1 MTQWRGTRASH
12 AAVVAAATAM
22 ATLVGSGGEVRAENF
37 FDFLFGTLRKMATPT
52 PPDNN
57 DRLPLPGTERPEAS
71 GPPLSYCVRLC
82 DGYNFPIAHHVN
94 ATPVELCQAMCPG
107 SRTSIFQGSVIDDA
121 YSEEGTRYGDL
132 PNAFVYRQRL
142 VADCTCNGKDGF
154 GLASIDAKSDP
165 TLQPGDVV
173 ATPSGLMAYTPTR
186 SRNGDAALNF
196 TPVDRYSGLSG
207 ELRHHLATV
216 TVAPN
221 K

>member
-1 MTQWRGTRASH
+1 MTQRRGTRASL
-12 AAVVAAATAM
+12 AGVMAAALVTAV
-22 ATLVGSGGEVRAENF
+22 LLGSVSEAGAENF
-37 FDFLFGTLRKMATPT
+37 FDFLFGTLRRMATPT

-57 DRLPLPGTERPEAS
+57 DRLALPPVERPE
-71 GPPLSYCVRLC
+71 GPPRAFCVRLC

-94 ATPVELCQAMCPG
+94 ATPVELCDAMCPA
-107 SRTSIFQGSVIDDA
+107 SRTGIFQGGVIDDA

-142 VADCTCNGKDGF
+142 VPDCNCNGKDGF
-154 GLASIDAKSDP
+154 GLASIDAESDP

-173 ATPSGLMAYTPTR
+173 ATASGLMAYTPGR
-186 SRNGDAALNF
+186 SRRGDAAPNF
-196 TPVDRYSGLSG
+196 TPIDRYSGLSG

-216 TVAPN
+216 SVAPN

>member
-1 MTQWRGTRASH
+1 MTQRRGTRASH
-12 AAVVAAATAM
+12 AGVMAAAVVMTV
-22 ATLVGSGGEVRAENF
+22 LFGSVGEACAENF
-37 FDFLFGTLRKMATPT
+37 FDFLFGTLRRMATPT

-57 DRLPLPGTERPEAS
+57 DRLALPPVERPE
-71 GPPLSYCVRLC
+71 GPPRAFCVRLC

-94 ATPVELCQAMCPG
+94 ATPVELCDAMCPA
-107 SRTSIFQGSVIDDA
+107 SRTTIFQGSVIDDA

-142 VADCTCNGKDGF
+142 VPDCNCNGKDGF
-154 GLASIDAKSDP
+154 GLASIDAESDP

-173 ATPSGLMAYTPTR
+173 ATASGLMAYTPGR
-186 SRNGDAALNF
+186 SRRGDAAPNF
-196 TPVDRYSGLSG
+196 TPIDRYSGLSG

-216 TVAPN
+216 SVAPN

>member
-1 MTQWRGTRASH
+1 MTQWRGTRAGH
-12 AAVVAAATAM
+12 AGVLAAAVVTAA
-22 ATLVGSGGEVRAENF
+22 LVASGGQARAENF

-57 DRLPLPGTERPEAS
+57 NDRYPPPGTERPEG
-71 GPPLSYCVRLC
+71 GPVLSFCVRLC

-94 ATPVELCQAMCPG
+94 ATPVELCGAMCPAA
-107 SRTSIFQGSVIDDA
+107 RTTVFQGSVIDDA

-132 PNAFVYRQRL
+132 PNAFAYRQHL
-142 VADCTCNGKDGF
+142 VADCTCNGKDGL
-154 GLASIDAKSDP
+154 GLASIDAKTDP

-186 SRNGDAALNF
+186 SRNGDSALNF
-196 TPVDRYSGLSG
+196 TPIDRYSGLSG

-216 TVAPN
+216 TVSPN